1 MSTSPIIQPNAAS
14 AAAAAAAASVAAH
27 KTASTLGIND
37 FLKLM
42 TTQLKNQD
50 PMKPLDGTEMVA
62 QLAQFGTVSGVQ
74 QMNTTLSTL
83 SDSLRASQA
92 LSGATMVGHE
102 IVAQSGTAS
111 FDGTNGIVG
120 GVDVPSG
127 ASSVSLTISDAAGQ
141 VLRHITVGTM
151 AGQQAFRWDGKTDS
165 GVQAAAGSY
174 TLTAT
179 ANVGGATQ
187 GLTTAVAARVS
198 SVSLDSSGTGLTLNT
213 PELGAV
219 ALNQVQQ
226 II

>member
-1 MSTSPIIQPNAAS
+1 MSTSPVNGSTANSAITAAKS
-14 AAAAAAAASVAAH
+14 TVN
-27 KTASTLGIND
+27 KTANGLNVSD
-37 FLKLM
+37 FLTLM

-50 PMKPLDGTEMVA
+50 PFKPLDGTEMVA

-74 QMNTTLSTL
+74 QMNATLGTL

-102 IVAQSGTAS
+102 IIAQSGNAS
-111 FDGTNGIVG
+111 FDGTNAIVG

-127 ASSVSLTISDAAGQ
+127 ASSATLTISDASGQ
-141 VLRHITVGTM
+141 VVRHVTVPTA
-151 AGQQAFRWDGKTDS
+151 AGQQVFKWDGKND
-165 GVQAAAGSY
+165 AGTLVGAGTY
-174 TLTAT
+174 TLKAT

-187 GLTTAVAARVS
+187 GLTTEVAARVS

-213 PELGAV
+213 QELGAV
-219 ALNQVQQ
+219 ALSQVQQ

>member
-14 AAAAAAAASVAAH
+14 AAAAAASVAAH

>member
-1 MSTSPIIQPNAAS
+1 MSTSPIIQPSVAS
-14 AAAAAAAASVAAH
+14 AAAAKAAATSAVN

-37 FLKLM
+37 FLTLM

-74 QMNTTLSTL
+74 QMNATLGTL

-102 IVAQSGTAS
+102 IIAQSGTAS

-127 ASSVSLTISDAAGQ
+127 ASSVTMTINDASGQ
-141 VLRHITVGTM
+141 VVRHLTVPTT
-151 AGQQAFRWDGKTDS
+151 AGQQAFRWDGKNDAGT
-165 GVQAAAGSY
+165 VVAAGSY
-174 TLTAT
+174 TLAAT

-187 GLTTAVAARVS
+187 GLTTEVAARVT

-213 PELGAV
+213 PELGAI
-219 ALNQVQQ
+219 ALSQVQQ

>member
-1 MSTSPIIQPNAAS
+1 MSTSAVTGSTTSSTAAS
-14 AAAAAAAASVAAH
+14 STAAKTTVN
-27 KTASTLGIND
+27 KTANGLNISD
-37 FLKLM
+37 FLTLM

-50 PMKPLDGTEMVA
+50 PFKPLDGTEMVA

-74 QMNTTLSTL
+74 QMNTTLGTL

-102 IVAQSGTAS
+102 IIAQSGTAS
-111 FDGTNGIVG
+111 FDGTNAIVG

-127 ASSVSLTISDAAGQ
+127 ASSATLAISDSAGQ
-141 VLRHITVGTM
+141 VVRHVTVPTT
-151 AGQQAFRWDGKTDS
+151 AGQQVFKWDGKNDAGTT
-165 GVQAAAGSY
+165 VAAGNY
-174 TLTAT
+174 TLKAT

-187 GLTTAVAARVS
+187 GLTTEVAARVT

>member
-1 MSTSPIIQPNAAS
+1 MSTSPITQPNVASAAAAS
-14 AAAAAAAASVAAH
+14 AAATAAVH

-74 QMNTTLSTL
+74 QMNSTLATL
-83 SDSLRASQA
+83 SDSLRSSQA

-102 IVAQSGTAS
+102 IIAQSGTAS
-111 FDGTNGIVG
+111 FDGSNGIVG
-120 GVDVPSG
+120 GVDVPGG
-127 ASSVSLTISDAAGQ
+127 ASSVSLTINDASGQ
-141 VLRHITVGTM
+141 VIRHLTVAT
-151 AGQQAFRWDGKTDS
+151 ASGQQAFRWDGKNDS
-165 GVQAAAGSY
+165 GATVAAGSY
-174 TLTAT
+174 TLKAT

-187 GLTTAVAARVS
+187 GLTTEVAARVT
-198 SVSLDSSGTGLTLNT
+198 SVSLDSNGTGLTLNT

-219 ALNQVQQ
+219 ALSQVQQ

>member
-1 MSTSPIIQPNAAS
+1 MSTSPVSQPSVAS
-14 AAAAAAAASVAAH
+14 AAAATAAATASAH

-37 FLKLM
+37 FLTLM

-74 QMNTTLSTL
+74 QMNSTLGTL

-102 IVAQSGTAS
+102 IVAQSATAS
-111 FDGTNGIVG
+111 YLGTQNLIG

-127 ASSVSLTISDAAGQ
+127 ASSVTLTISDAAGQ
-141 VLRHITVGTM
+141 VLRHINVPTG
-151 AGQQAFRWDGKTDS
+151 AGQQGFSWDGKTDS
-165 GVQAAAGSY
+165 GAQAGAGTY
-174 TLTAT
+174 KLTAT
-179 ANVGGATQ
+179 ANVGGQTQ
-187 GLTTAVAARVS
+187 GLTTSVAARVQ
-198 SVSLDSSGTGLTLNT
+198 SVSLDKSGTSLTLNT
-213 PELGAV
+213 PELGGI
-219 ALNQVQQ
+219 ALAQVQQ

>member
-1 MSTSPIIQPNAAS
+1 MSTSPVNGS
-14 AAAAAAAASVAAH
+14 AANSAIAAAKGTVN
-27 KTASTLGIND
+27 KTANGLNVSD
-37 FLKLM
+37 FLTLM

-50 PMKPLDGTEMVA
+50 PFKPLDGTEMVA

-74 QMNTTLSTL
+74 QMNTTLGTL
-83 SDSLRASQA
+83 SDSLRSSQA

-102 IVAQSGTAS
+102 IIAQSGTAS
-111 FDGTNGIVG
+111 FDGSTAIVG
-120 GVDVPSG
+120 GVDVPAG
-127 ASSVSLTISDAAGQ
+127 ASSATLTISDATGQ
-141 VLRHITVGTM
+141 VVRHVMVPTA
-151 AGQQAFRWDGKTDS
+151 AGQQVFKWDGKNDA
-165 GVQAAAGSY
+165 GLQVGAGSY

-187 GLTTAVAARVS
+187 GLTTAVAARVT

-213 PELGAV
+213 QELGAV

>member
-1 MSTSPIIQPNAAS
+1 MSTSPVNGSTANSAITAAKS
-14 AAAAAAAASVAAH
+14 TVN
-27 KTASTLGIND
+27 KTANGLNVSD
-37 FLKLM
+37 FLTLM

-50 PMKPLDGTEMVA
+50 PFKPLDGTEMVA

-74 QMNTTLSTL
+74 QMNATLGTL

-102 IVAQSGTAS
+102 IIAQSGTAA
-111 FDGTNGIVG
+111 FDGSTAIVG
-120 GVDVPSG
+120 GVDVPAG
-127 ASSVSLTISDAAGQ
+127 ASSATLAISDASGQ
-141 VLRHITVGTM
+141 VVRHVTVPTA
-151 AGQQAFRWDGKTDS
+151 AGQQVFKWDGKNDAGATV
-165 GVQAAAGSY
+165 GAGSY

-187 GLTTAVAARVS
+187 GLTTEVAARVT

-219 ALNQVQQ
+219 ALSQVQQ